1 MASVPARAIPGGPL
15 CRISAVEASSSRS
28 RPHPSAPGR
37 RRGRAAIALADD
49 RTWMR
54 DALCAEPSYQSLPW
68 IPERGVSPRAVREA
82 KAVCARCLVLTEC
95 LACADALDL
104 PGIWGG
110 TTTKER
116 RRARREAA
124 G

>member
-1 MASVPARAIPGGPL
+1 VTAED
-15 CRISAVEASSSRS
+15 RI
-28 RPHPSAPGR
+28 
-37 RRGRAAIALADD
+37 
-49 RTWMR
+49 WMR
-54 DALCAEPSYQSLPW
+54 DALCAEPSYQALPW
-68 IPERGVSPRAVREA
+68 IPERGVSPAAVREA
-82 KAVCARCLVLTEC
+82 KAVCARCLVRSEC
-95 LACADALDL
+95 LSCADDLDL